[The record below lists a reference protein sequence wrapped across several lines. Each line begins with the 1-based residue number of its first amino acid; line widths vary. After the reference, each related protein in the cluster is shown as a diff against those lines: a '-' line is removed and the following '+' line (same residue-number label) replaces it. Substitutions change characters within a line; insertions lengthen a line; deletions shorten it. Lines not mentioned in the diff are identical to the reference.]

1 MNWIVLAALLVTG
14 CNVSPRNNEAADA
27 DRAVGVGRVS
37 MSNIDVSS
45 EVGADR
51 LLRRIRDGARAR
63 CQIGQGLAGENMAAR
78 QQACM
83 HTAME
88 SDVARVESPVLTA
101 RFRRLGESM
110 IAAAIPSD
118 AASANQRA
126 HAIINANARADLT
139 IPAGPTR
146 GGKLTTDDLNRREAA
161 RLRAAIGDSGS
172 GATAVL
178 PEG

>member
-27 DRAVGVGRVS
+27 DGGVGVGRVS

-83 HTAME
+83 RTAME

-101 RFRRLGESM
+101 RFGRLGESM

-118 AASANQRA
+118 AASANQQA
-126 HAIINANARADLT
+126 HTIISANARADLT
-139 IPAGPTR
+139 IPAWPTR
-146 GGKLTTDDLNRREAA
+146 GKLTTDDLNRREAA
-161 RLRAAIGDSGS
+161 RLRATIGASGS